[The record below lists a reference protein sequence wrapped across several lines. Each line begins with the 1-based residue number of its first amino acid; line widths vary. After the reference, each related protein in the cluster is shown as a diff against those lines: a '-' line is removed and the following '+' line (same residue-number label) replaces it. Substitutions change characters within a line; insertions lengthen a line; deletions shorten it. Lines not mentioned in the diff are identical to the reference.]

1 MAKFSLF
8 SDTSRRIA
16 EADSVA
22 VIGLGRFGSALAE
35 ELMLTGTEVLGIDRD
50 EEIVQSFNGVLTQ
63 VVRADATKEEV
74 LRQLAV
80 DQFDRVVVS
89 IGHDIEASILTASLL
104 LHLKVPVIWAKA
116 ENAQHGR
123 ILSQLGVHRVVFP
136 ENDMGRRV
144 AHLVRGA
151 AMDYLEIEPGY
162 ALAKIAPPA
171 FIRGVPLG
179 ETSIRKTH
187 GITVTAFKSAGQEW
201 QNADG
206 QTVVGDGDAILIVG
220 PTQRVESF
228 AQLR

>member
-1 MAKFSLF
+1 M
-8 SDTSRRIA
+8 A

-187 GITVTAFKSAGQEW
+187 GITVTAFKSAGHEW